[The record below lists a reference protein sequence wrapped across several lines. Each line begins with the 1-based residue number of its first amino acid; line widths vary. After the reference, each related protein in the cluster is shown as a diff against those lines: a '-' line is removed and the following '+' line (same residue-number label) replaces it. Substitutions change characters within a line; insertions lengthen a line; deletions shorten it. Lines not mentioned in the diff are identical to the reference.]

1 MESTEEVA
9 ISIYIDGME
18 ISAMKVAHLR
28 ALLEKKSG
36 LPVNRKKKIVL
47 KNTLERVL
55 LQERVLQVSS

>member
-18 ISAMKVAHLR
+18 INAMKVAHLR

-36 LPVNRKKKIVL
+36 LPVNGKKRVL

-55 LQERVLQVSS
+55 LQERVLQVSR